1 MHPLSEPRP
10 SESVKESVRRRKR
23 LRHSFL
29 NPCASAW
36 GRRFRL
42 PTRRSRRFFHGLSGS
57 RCLRFFHRPV
67 SCLALLLN
75 GLLCAAQVNPDPAS
89 FRIAVDVN
97 LVVLP
102 IAVHDRQGR
111 YVSGLQEQDFEVYE
125 DRSAQRI
132 RLFRH
137 EDIPI
142 IAGLLIDHSGSMRT
156 KLAQVTAGAR
166 AFVQFSNP
174 RDQMFVVNF
183 NEKVS
188 LGLPQGMP
196 FSANVNELGWAIWK
210 APAQGETALY
220 DAIIDSLQRLQ
231 TGSRDKKVLIVI
243 SDGADNA
250 SAHRLAQVLE
260 LAEQSGAII
269 YTVGLFEPG
278 DQDANP
284 KVLSHLAK
292 ATGGEAFF
300 PHQLSAV
307 VEICESIAHDIRD
320 QYTIGYSSG
329 AARNGAFRTVRVEAR
344 TPGQGKLVVR
354 TRAGYIA
361 LAPTLPEKDVDSK

>member
-1 MHPLSEPRP
+1 
-10 SESVKESVRRRKR
+10 
-23 LRHSFL
+23 
-29 NPCASAW
+29 
-36 GRRFRL
+36 
-42 PTRRSRRFFHGLSGS
+42 
-57 RCLRFFHRPV
+57 
-67 SCLALLLN
+67 
-75 GLLCAAQVNPDPAS
+75 
-89 FRIAVDVN
+89 VDVN

-111 YVSGLQEQDFEVYE
+111 YVSGLHEQDFEVYE
-125 DRSAQRI
+125 DRIAQRI
-132 RLFRH
+132 KLFRH
-137 EDIPI
+137 EDIPV

-210 APAQGETALY
+210 APAEGETALY
-220 DAIIDSLQRLQ
+220 DAIIESLQRLH

-260 LAEQSGAII
+260 LAEQSSAII
-269 YTVGLFEPG
+269 YAVGLFEP
-278 DQDANP
+278 DDRDANP
-284 KVLSHLAK
+284 KVLSRLAK

-300 PHQLSAV
+300 PNQLSAV
-307 VEICESIAHDIRD
+307 VEISESIAHDIRN
-320 QYTIGYSSG
+320 QYTIGYSSD
-329 AARNGAFRTVRVEAR
+329 AARNGVYRAVRVVAR
-344 TPGQGKLVVR
+344 APGQGKLAVR
-354 TRAGYIA
+354 TRAGYIVRG
-361 LAPTLPEKDVDSK
+361 PTLPEKDVDSK